1 MITVPEEAPFLA
13 VVKFSAEEF
22 KVRRRNFR
30 RLCQMIFY
38 INLYIY
44 IYVIIIYIYIYI
56 NTCYF
61 RMIYVY
67 VYSIVLSSGDSSAVS
82 L

>member
-38 INLYIY
+38 SILIYIIY
-44 IYVIIIYIYIYI
+44 IYVIIIIYI
-56 NTCYF
+56 NIHYF
-61 RMIYVY
+61 K
-67 VYSIVLSSGDSSAVS
+67 L
-82 L
+82 